1 MPPLSLDQPTTATPK
16 RWMFPCRPVI
26 EGVRARAAYVA
37 FEENRVTQVETLPAP
52 PPRAAPAAH
61 HHHHHPQHYRY
72 SAISLLGASVITR
85 LAVVAGVSVLL
96 WGAIVWALA

>member
-1 MPPLSLDQPTTATPK
+1 
-16 RWMFPCRPVI
+16 MFPCRPVI

-37 FEENRVTQVETLPAP
+37 FEENRVTQVESLPAT

-61 HHHHHPQHYRY
+61 HHHPHPQHYRH